1 MHIVSEYYTTLP
13 DYLLNLVSHDQSNT
27 NNATYVSNVVVCNF
41 ESRRDTNTSFQ
52 GHLFCCSRLNTL
64 PGMSGRALFFAGS
77 DDDDDDSSPAGH
89 KSQVANAVE
98 LSVSGVAP
106 REQRLFLADSDEE
119 QEEEMVSRLQGPPR
133 HSSGLLP
140 PDDGVD
146 DFLSESD
153 LLPLEAIPRAPS
165 VSSLSSGLSG
175 RGSSP
180 VPSESSPPPAK
191 KRRLLPDKVS
201 THPSSTGDSYL
212 GCLVVGNAWSTVKGK
227 GYISPGDEVL
237 VERDG
242 LADTPRSSKGK
253 NKEAANRGK
262 KKQLTLK
269 AMVNPQPSK
278 FMRRKVDAVIRL
290 TNKAGFGEQAPHG

>member
-1 MHIVSEYYTTLP
+1 
-13 DYLLNLVSHDQSNT
+13 
-27 NNATYVSNVVVCNF
+27 
-41 ESRRDTNTSFQ
+41 
-52 GHLFCCSRLNTL
+52 
-64 PGMSGRALFFAGS
+64 MSGRSLFFAGS
-77 DDDDDDSSPAGH
+77 DDDEDSSPAGH

-98 LSVSGVAP
+98 PSVPGVAP

-119 QEEEMVSRLQGPPR
+119 QEEERVSRFEGPPK

-146 DFLSESD
+146 DFLSEAE

-191 KRRLLPDKVS
+191 KRRLLPDKV
-201 THPSSTGDSYL
+201 PALPPNTGDSYL
-212 GCLVVGNAWSTVKGK
+212 GCLVVGNAWSTSKGK

-242 LADTPRSSKGK
+242 LDDTPRSSKGR
-253 NKEAANRGK
+253 NKETADKGK

-269 AMVNPQPSK
+269 AMVKPQPSK
-278 FMRRKVDAVIRL
+278 FTRRKADAVIRL
-290 TNKAGFGEQAPHG
+290 TNKAGFGERAPHG